1 MTFEETALMLYAR
14 QLNKQIVSVQ
24 YTPIEIDRRKDG
36 ETRGEAVA
44 CQ

>member
-24 YTPIEIDRRKDG
+24 YTPIEIDRKKG
-36 ETRGEAVA
+36 SETRGEAVDY
-44 CQ
+44 Q

>member
-14 QLNKQIVSVQ
+14 QFDKQIVSVQ
-24 YTPIEIDRRKDG
+24 YTPIEIDRKKDG

-44 CQ
+44 Y

>member
-24 YTPIEIDRRKDG
+24 YTPIEIDRKKDG
-36 ETRGEAVA
+36 ETRGEAA
-44 CQ
+44 TYQ